1 MKEKRI
7 TALILAVLLLVG
19 GGYCGYRFLKH
30 EKAQNEKINTLQ
42 GQVTLLNEK
51 LAGNSEA
58 VEFTSSVG
66 DGFDYLAIGNSITRH
81 GICDCWWGE
90 WGMAASEPSRDYYH
104 KVVEGLEK
112 KHGHIN
118 TAVCTGYVWEVQSH
132 DRDETFEILDSWLV
146 PGIDLITVQL
156 SENALDL
163 STFEKDCE
171 SLFLHIREMCGTD
184 CQIIIIDDFWS
195 DEKNVMKKRVAEGLG
210 LCFVDLSDIRG
221 KSEYQAGMETAVSG
235 LDGKEH
241 IIEHSGVAAHP
252 GDEMMKVIAERVLE
266 KLTSR

>member
-7 TALILAVLLLVG
+7 TALILAALLLVG

-58 VEFTSSVG
+58 AEFTSSVG

-81 GICDCWWGE
+81 GICDYWWGE
-90 WGMAASEPSRDYYH
+90 WGMAASEPSKDYYH
-104 KVVEGLEK
+104 KVVEGLVK

-146 PGIDLITVQL
+146 PSIDLITVQL
-156 SENALDL
+156 SENASDL

-171 SLFLHIREMCGTD
+171 SLFLHIREMCGD
-184 CQIIIIDDFWS
+184 ECQIIVVDDLWS
-195 DEKNVMKKRVAEGLG
+195 DEKSEIKKAVCEAMNIP
-210 LCFVDLSDIRG
+210 FVDLSDIRG
-221 KSEYQAGMETAVSG
+221 KSEYQAVLGTKVHG
-235 LDGKEH
+235 TDGEEH
-241 IIEHSGVAAHP
+241 TIEHSGVAAHP
-252 GDEMMKVIAERVLE
+252 GDEGMKAIAERVLE
-266 KLTSR
+266 EINVQ